1 VQGKHRRRSTVHLTD
16 GSVDRFKDRTCLQE
30 TLETTTKG
38 EQFRISS
45 ETGAE
50 NRQERRGGAWWVG
63 TDEVAGDHVR
73 GVDREGRDE
82 AGHEAEEGDEPEFRR

>member
-1 VQGKHRRRSTVHLTD
+1 M
-16 GSVDRFKDRTCLQE
+16 
-30 TLETTTKG
+30 ETTTKG